1 MRAER
6 SVSVSRPE
14 KFKVPRAGQGCP
26 AMLRGPLEQ
35 PWPRQLPMETHLRII
50 RQLADGRLHSGEDLA
65 QVLGISRAAV
75 WKAIH
80 KAGEALGLE
89 VYVVRGRGYRLAE
102 PIELLDAE
110 RILGAIPP
118 HNRHRIARLELHE
131 DIDST
136 NSYLMRAAQQGA
148 SSGTLCLAE
157 RQQAGRGRRGRAW
170 VSPFGTN
177 IYLSLLWCY
186 PFGPAAFSGL
196 SLAVGAAVASVLE
209 AEGVPEIGLKW
220 PNDILWQHRKL
231 AGLLL
236 EVVGEAQGPS
246 QVVVGLGL
254 NVRLHPTRAA
264 EIDQPWVDLAAIAKP
279 GTIGRNRLAARLAE
293 RLTQVMERYGTDGLD
308 PFLPEWE
315 RFDRYRGEPVEIR
328 LADRTYSGLHAGVT
342 PQGALRL
349 EKDGRIRTF
358 QAGEITLRLVATS
371 ILGDLRAL

>member
-1 MRAER
+1 
-6 SVSVSRPE
+6 
-14 KFKVPRAGQGCP
+14 
-26 AMLRGPLEQ
+26 
-35 PWPRQLPMETHLRII
+35 METHLRII

-65 QVLGISRAAV
+65 QILGISRAAV
-75 WKAIH
+75 WKAVH
-80 KAGEALGLE
+80 KAGEALELE
-89 VYVVRGRGYRLAE
+89 VHAVRGRGYRLAE

-157 RQQAGRGRRGRAW
+157 RQKAGRGRRGRAW

-177 IYLSLLWCY
+177 VYLSLLWCY

-209 AEGVPEIGLKW
+209 GEGVPEIGLKW
-220 PNDILWQHRKL
+220 PNDVLWQHRKL

-246 QVVVGLGL
+246 RVVVGLGL

-328 LADRTYSGLHAGVT
+328 LADRTCSGLHAGVT

-358 QAGEITLRLVATS
+358 QAGEVSLRPAATS
-371 ILGDLRAL
+371 ILGDLRAP